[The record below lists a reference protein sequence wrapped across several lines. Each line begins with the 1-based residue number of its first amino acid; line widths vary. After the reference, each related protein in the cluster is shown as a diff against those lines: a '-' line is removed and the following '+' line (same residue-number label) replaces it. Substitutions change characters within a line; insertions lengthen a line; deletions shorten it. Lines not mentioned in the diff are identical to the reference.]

1 MASKKRDAAIKE
13 LAKKMRSID
22 FCMMSTVTKKAIHS
36 RPMSNNGE
44 VDFDGDCWFFSWKD
58 SHKVRE
64 IEKSSQVSLT
74 YTGGTAKKP
83 LWIQLEGHARIVT
96 NAKKKKELWRKELGQ
111 WFEDGPEDPEVVLLH
126 VRATRAE
133 WWTFEEQGDVEL

>member
-1 MASKKRDAAIKE
+1 MAKKRGAAIKE
-13 LAKKMRSID
+13 LAKKMRGID
-22 FCMMSTVTKKAIHS
+22 FCMMSTTNKKTIHS
-36 RPMSNNGE
+36 RPMSNNGQ

-58 SHKVRE
+58 SQKVRE
-64 IEKSSQVSLT
+64 IEKNSRVALS

-83 LWIQLEGHARIVT
+83 TWIQLEGRARVVT
-96 NAKKKKELWRKELGQ
+96 NAKKKKELWTKGLER

-133 WWTFEEQGDVEL
+133 WWSFEEQGDVEL